1 MQKLGSFT
9 VNDSRIYTTL
19 LLIGLSSPA
28 KISEKSH
35 VDRARVYDSLKR
47 LVKRGIVEEEPVPRA
62 PRYKA
67 VPPEIVFGKIVKKF
81 KTKITLAEKLE
92 TELVEI
98 QEMQPLE
105 KNLVWTIQG
114 EKKIKKQFKSF
125 LEEATEFCNTIL
137 TIDYSP
143 ASLREFEQITQ
154 WILDKLRRSDIKIR
168 VAMKIIKDQK
178 AFTPLINLLYHE
190 DVEIYN
196 WNAGSILP
204 FGLVIT
210 DRSYIQTYLSS
221 ITPKPKYDYGVFMEN
236 ASQNQISGL
245 KHLSLWVFS
254 HLCQKVAFTKRN
266 GDTN

>member
-1 MQKLGSFT
+1 M
-9 VNDSRIYTTL
+9 

-67 VPPEIVFGKIVKKF
+67 VLPEIVFGKIVKKF
-81 KTKITLAEKLE
+81 KTKINLAEKLE
-92 TELVEI
+92 EELVEI
-98 QEMQPLE
+98 QEMQPME
-105 KNLVWTIQG
+105 RNLVWTIQG
-114 EKKIKKQFKSF
+114 EKKIKKQFKCF
-125 LEEATEFCNTIL
+125 LDEATVFCNIIL
-137 TIDYSP
+137 TIDYSST
-143 ASLREFEQITQ
+143 SLREFEQITL
-154 WILDKLRRSDIKIR
+154 WILDKLRHSKIEVR
-168 VAMKIIKDQK
+168 LAMKILKDQK
-178 AFTPLINLLYHE
+178 SYTPFINLLYHE
-190 DVEIYN
+190 GVEIYN

-210 DRSYIQTYLSS
+210 EKSYIQTYLSS
-221 ITPKPKYDYGVFMEN
+221 ITSTPKYDYGVFMEN

-245 KHLSLWVFS
+245 NHLSLWVFS

-266 GDTN
+266 GDID